1 MNTSTQVDVDL
12 VHSGLAYEMRFS
24 GTNSSPLN
32 NLPNVGD
39 PIILLTE
46 PENQFDQTAVSIY
59 NQLGFLGYIHPAQNK
74 GLFNY
79 LQEGGS
85 YFAQLL
91 LIAEL
96 ADSHNIQYGILVY
109 ATAMIPGCKEVLR
122 VPTRG

>member
-1 MNTSTQVDVDL
+1 MNSSTQVNVDL

-32 NLPNVGD
+32 NLPKVGD
-39 PIILLTE
+39 PIILLAE
-46 PENQFDQTAVSIY
+46 SDNQFDQTAVAIY
-59 NQLGFLGYIHPAQNK
+59 NQLGFLGYINPTENK
-74 GLFNY
+74 GLFEY
-79 LQEGGS
+79 LEEGKP

-96 ADSHNIQYGILVY
+96 ADSHNIKYGILVY
-109 ATAMIPGCKEVLR
+109 ATDLIPGCKEVLR